1 MDILLQPIT
10 SAIFKAPNGQVAVE
24 MCRLHPEI
32 SIVLMDVKMPVMDG
46 LEATRQ
52 IKSFRKD
59 LPVIAVTAYA
69 LSRDKKKALDAGCD
83 DFMSKPVSK
92 KELLEKLKKHG
103 FGE

>member
-1 MDILLQPIT
+1 
-10 SAIFKAPNGQVAVE
+10 
-24 MCRLHPEI
+24 
-32 SIVLMDVKMPVMDG
+32 MDG